1 MERLSKIAIY
11 MGMAIACSI
20 FVMFAIS
27 VIPDVVSQV
36 VHDWKVFPD
45 KSAEEIKKLFYETD
59 SYKAFNA
66 KYPDNGEYYN
76 SYGNGYGMLE
86 VTAMNFESYNTL
98 HLSLE
103 YNMEANSV
111 TEYVRCENQK
121 NDQSYSIRG
130 TLAAQFIE
138 KVDCLNDA
146 GLVDA
151 PSNLVDED
159 GNPVPIKSNSNV
171 LIDQG

>member
-27 VIPDVVSQV
+27 IMPHVVSQIE
-36 VHDWKVFPD
+36 DGWSALPE
-45 KSAEEIKKLFYETD
+45 KSDEELKKLFYETD

-66 KYPDNGEYYN
+66 KYPDNGEYYR
-76 SYGNGYGMLE
+76 SGRGILD

-98 HLSLE
+98 HLSLQ
-103 YNMEANSV
+103 YDAKGDSV
-111 TEYVRCENQK
+111 REDVRCENQK
-121 NDQSYSIRG
+121 DNQYYSISG

-138 KVDCLNDA
+138 KVDCLSGT
-146 GLVDA
+146 GLVNA

-159 GNPVPIKSNSNV
+159 GNPVRIESSFETH
-171 LIDQG
+171 LDDG

>member
-1 MERLSKIAIY
+1 MERLSKIATY
-11 MGMAIACSI
+11 MGMVLACSI

-27 VIPDVVSQV
+27 VMPHVVSQV
-36 VHDWKVFPD
+36 VDDWKVFPD

-66 KYPDNGEYYN
+66 KYPNNGEYHDYRD
-76 SYGNGYGMLE
+76 GYGRLE
-86 VTAMNFESYNTL
+86 LTAMNFESYNTL
-98 HLSLE
+98 HLSLQYDARE
-103 YNMEANSV
+103 DSV
-111 TEYVRCENQK
+111 REDVRCENQK
-121 NDQSYSIRG
+121 NNQSYSIRG
-130 TLAAQFIE
+130 TLTAQFIE
-138 KVDCLNDA
+138 KVDCLSGT

-171 LIDQG
+171 IIDQD

>member
-66 KYPDNGEYYN
+66 KYPDNGEYHDYRD
-76 SYGNGYGMLE
+76 GYGRLE
-86 VTAMNFESYNTL
+86 LTAMNFESYNTL
-98 HLSLE
+98 HLRLQ
-103 YNMEANSV
+103 YDARGDSV
-111 TEYVRCENQK
+111 REDVRCEIQK
-121 NDQSYSIRG
+121 NNQNHSIRG

-138 KVDCLNDA
+138 KVDCLSGA

-151 PSNLVDED
+151 PSNLIDED
-159 GNPVPIKSNSNV
+159 GSPVRIESSFKIYDDN
-171 LIDQG
+171 D

>member
-11 MGMAIACSI
+11 MSMVIACSI

-66 KYPDNGEYYN
+66 KYPDNGEYHDYRD
-76 SYGNGYGMLE
+76 GYGRLE
-86 VTAMNFESYNTL
+86 LTAMNFESYNTL
-98 HLSLE
+98 HLSLQYDARE
-103 YNMEANSV
+103 DSV
-111 TEYVRCENQK
+111 RENVRCESQK
-121 NDQSYSIRG
+121 NNQNYSIRG
-130 TLAAQFIE
+130 TLTAQFIE
-138 KVDCLNDA
+138 KVDCLSGT

-151 PSNLVDED
+151 PSNLIYED
-159 GNPVPIKSNSNV
+159 GSPVRVESSFKIYDDN
-171 LIDQG
+171 D